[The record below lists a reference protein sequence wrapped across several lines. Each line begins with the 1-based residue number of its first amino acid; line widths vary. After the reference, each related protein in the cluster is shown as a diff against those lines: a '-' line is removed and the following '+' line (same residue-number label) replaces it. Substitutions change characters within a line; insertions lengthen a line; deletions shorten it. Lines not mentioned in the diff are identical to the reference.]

1 MARSPGMAST
11 EYGRKMFGF
20 ANASPNSTVNSPAN
34 SGRTNR
40 QSLSGAGRFVL
51 DGRQTQDSGLRA
63 GKNGMHSERNG
74 SCPKAGMSRS
84 SSMPWRMAAEG
95 GDRRGPKRHWPP
107 GKLKESMA
115 KTAPN
120 GFGRESKAA
129 ERVEMPE
136 IPGDWLCEMP
146 TASGLGAVHAGEVE
160 HALLQWQQQWQQ
172 QSLNQNL
179 QVKPL
184 TSALLQVRPA
194 RTKGLDAPAQEWSKL
209 SRKSRRAIQQ
219 WVSGAIG
226 GRHCL
231 MLLEHDSAIDFF
243 ISPLDHKEASASDVG
258 GGGALCALSG
268 LPPEAEGSR
277 EGGWLYTEVFRKPS
291 AQVLEEGL
299 QAAITEIGDSGI
311 ERNGGLCADQVN
323 LALRQLAMRAQ
334 CDGLRGLVSN
344 SSTNDGGPRCSDE
357 YLKIQI
363 WLELCRL
370 QLATNAKGPATPL
383 RSKVLA
389 SQRKPTAATEL
400 RWDDQQFLSDLGK
413 PDAELEESANSMSL
427 EGLSRQNQSME
438 SYMMRLVRQRDHLKT
453 MNSLAEECG
462 SYLVLGL
469 EGPSATAEDVKK
481 AYRSLALKEHPDKAG
496 VDNKERFQEIQ
507 KAYAALQKQRNSIA
521 HNLDRDGT
529 ASGRAPQAAGD
540 ASKCAKDA
548 CSFGENARD
557 SADRV
562 TSLAHSAFKL
572 CARAATAR
580 GMRKRMALK
589 ELVVIINTSIDHLRS
604 VSDCMRTIKSG
615 ACNVS
620 KNAERALAE
629 YGSWAASV
637 MSGVGLQERA
647 EIVKTAGLSCL
658 MTSGNLEELAAHDEK
673 MLAMLED
680 PEADI
685 DQASAIRVL
694 SESVSRTSTVIRC
707 SADKAIGTATSA
719 LELSCSLVT
728 LDRERRTEKAK
739 RAASKTDFDKPTP
752 APQGMDTAQGMDS
765 SKDWL
770 QPPSASKRDWDEA
783 GSSDDEGS
791 EKGSEEE
798 HGEDDGRP
806 KQAKLRVRN
815 LRWLE
820 SLNKEVLEL
829 QSKLRTSIQGQQSG
843 LLKGVDTDQKR
854 AIFDLVG
861 QLLHSALAETV
872 RLAKDTTLSSRE
884 VLEQAL
890 AFALALEHTQQVAVP
905 AEVQTQVLKHAA
917 LLDVELLC
925 QIIEGPL
932 QKRLLSING
941 RRAQA
946 PSTAMPSS
954 RPRALAPGGTS
965 NSIESWSE
973 VVISLCGRIS
983 ASLRE
988 PFSEARSK

>member
-1 MARSPGMAST
+1 MAST
-11 EYGRKMFGF
+11 EYGRKFLSF
-20 ANASPNSTVNSPAN
+20 ANASPSNTTNSPVN
-34 SGRTNR
+34 SGRTHR

-51 DGRQTQDSGLRA
+51 DGRQTQDSVMRA

-74 SCPKAGMSRS
+74 SCPKGNMSRS
-84 SSMPWRMAAEG
+84 SSMPWIMGVEG
-95 GDRRGPKRHWPP
+95 GDRRGPRRQWPP
-107 GKLKESMA
+107 TKFKDAMA
-115 KTAPN
+115 RTAPS
-120 GFGRESKAA
+120 GWRRESKEA
-129 ERVEMPE
+129 EQMPE
-136 IPGDWLCEMP
+136 IPPCDWLCEVP
-146 TASGLGAVHAGEVE
+146 TPSGLGAVRASEGE

-172 QSLNQNL
+172 QSLNQSL
-179 QVKPL
+179 QAKPL
-184 TSALLQVRPA
+184 TSVLLQVRPA
-194 RTKGLDAPAQEWSKL
+194 RTKGLDTPAQEWTKL

-277 EGGWLYTEVFRKPS
+277 EGGWLYSEVFSKPS

-299 QAAITEIGDSGI
+299 QAAIAEIGDSGI

-323 LALRQLAMRAQ
+323 LALRQQAMRAQ
-334 CDGLRGLVSN
+334 CDGLRGLAG
-344 SSTNDGGPRCSDE
+344 SSSAADDGPRCSDE

-363 WLELCRL
+363 WLELVRL

-383 RSKVLA
+383 RSKVLS
-389 SQRKPTAATEL
+389 SQKKSTVATEM
-400 RWDDQQFLSDLGK
+400 RWDDQQFLNDLGK
-413 PDAELEESANSMSL
+413 PDTELEESANRMTL

-507 KAYAALQKQRNSIA
+507 RAYTALQRQRSNVSGSS
-521 HNLDRDGT
+521 DPDGT
-529 ASGRAPQAAGD
+529 SVGGAQQTAG
-540 ASKCAKDA
+540 SLSSCAKGA
-548 CSFGENARD
+548 CSSGEDARD

-589 ELVVIINTSIDHLRS
+589 ELMVITNTCIDHLQS
-604 VSDCMRTIKSG
+604 VADCMRAIRSG
-615 ACNVS
+615 ACNVA
-620 KNAERALAE
+620 KKAEQSLAE

-637 MSGVGLQERA
+637 MSGVGLHERA
-647 EIVKTAGLSCL
+647 EIVKTAGLSCHL
-658 MTSGNLEELAAHDEK
+658 TSSNLEELAAHDEK

-680 PEADI
+680 PEASI

-694 SESVSRTSTVIRC
+694 SESISRTSLVIRC
-707 SADKAIGTATSA
+707 SADKAIGAATSA

-739 RAASKTDFDKPTP
+739 KAANKTEFDSPSPT
-752 APQGMDTAQGMDS
+752 PQGMD

-770 QPPSASKRDWDEA
+770 RPSSASKRNRDEA
-783 GSSDDEGS
+783 DFSDDDDS
-791 EKGSEEE
+791 EKELGTEQGEE
-798 HGEDDGRP
+798 DGKP

-829 QSKLRTSIQGQQSG
+829 QAKLRTSIQTQQTG
-843 LLKGVDTDQKR
+843 LLKSVDTDQKR

-872 RLAKDTTLSSRE
+872 QLAKDTTLSSRE

-890 AFALALEHTQQVAVP
+890 AFALALEHTRQVAVP
-905 AEVQTQVLKHAA
+905 AEVRTQVLKHAA

-932 QKRLLSING
+932 QKRLLSISG
-941 RRAQA
+941 RRLQT
-946 PSTAMPSS
+946 PSTAMPGS
-954 RPRALAPGGTS
+954 RPRALAPGGAS
-965 NSIESWSE
+965 HPIESWNE
-973 VVISLCGRIS
+973 IVISLCGRIS

-988 PFSEARSK
+988 PFSEVRGN

>member
-11 EYGRKMFGF
+11 QYGRKMFAF
-20 ANASPNSTVNSPAN
+20 ADAPPNSTVNSPVN
-34 SGRTNR
+34 SGRTTR
-40 QSLSGAGRFVL
+40 QNLSGAGRFVL
-51 DGRQTQDSGLRA
+51 DGRQTQDSGLRT
-63 GKNGMHSERNG
+63 GKNGMHGERNG
-74 SCPKAGMSRS
+74 SCPRSNMSRS
-84 SSMPWRMAAEG
+84 SSMPWRMGVEG
-95 GDRRGPKRHWPP
+95 GDRRGPRRHWPP
-107 GKLKESMA
+107 TKLKDAMA
-115 KTAPN
+115 RTAPSDW
-120 GFGRESKAA
+120 GREGKAA
-129 ERVEMPE
+129 DQMPE
-136 IPGDWLCEMP
+136 IPPCDWLCEVP
-146 TASGLGAVHAGEVE
+146 NAAGLGAVHAAESE

-172 QSLNQNL
+172 QSLNQSL
-179 QVKPL
+179 QAKPL

-194 RTKGLDAPAQEWSKL
+194 RTKGLDAPAQEWTKL

-277 EGGWLYTEVFRKPS
+277 EGGWLYSEIFRKSS
-291 AQVLEEGL
+291 AQVLEECL

-311 ERNGGLCADQVN
+311 ERNGGLCSDQVN
-323 LALRQLAMRAQ
+323 LALRQQAMRAQ
-334 CDGLRGLVSN
+334 CDGLRGLAGT
-344 SSTNDGGPRCSDE
+344 SSTPDDRPRCSDE

-363 WLELCRL
+363 WLELVRL

-383 RSKVLA
+383 RSKALG
-389 SQRKPTAATEL
+389 SQRKSTAATES

-413 PDAELEESANSMSL
+413 PDTELEESANSMTL
-427 EGLSRQNQSME
+427 EGLSWQNQSME

-469 EGPSATAEDVKK
+469 EGPSATAEDIKK

-507 KAYAALQKQRNSIA
+507 KAYASLQKQRSNVAGSSD
-521 HNLDRDGT
+521 HDGT
-529 ASGRAPQAAGD
+529 SGGGAQQTAGTV
-540 ASKCAKDA
+540 STCTKEA
-548 CSFGENARD
+548 CSSGEDARD

-589 ELVVIINTSIDHLRS
+589 ELMVITNTCIDHLRS
-604 VSDCMRTIKSG
+604 VADCMRAIRSG
-615 ACNVS
+615 ACDVA
-620 KNAERALAE
+620 KNAERSLAE

-637 MSGVGLQERA
+637 MSGVGLHERA

-658 MTSGNLEELAAHDEK
+658 MTSGNLEELAAHDDK

-680 PEADI
+680 PEASI

-739 RAASKTDFDKPTP
+739 RAASKTEFDSQSPT
-752 APQGMDTAQGMDS
+752 PQGMD

-770 QPPSASKRDWDEA
+770 RPTSASKRDRDEA
-783 GSSDDEGS
+783 DTSDDDDS
-791 EKGSEEE
+791 EKELGAE
-798 HGEDDGRP
+798 HGEEDGKP

-829 QSKLRTSIQGQQSG
+829 QAKLRTSIQGQQSG
-843 LLKGVDTDQKR
+843 LLKSVDTDQKKS
-854 AIFDLVG
+854 IFDLVG

-872 RLAKDTTLSSRE
+872 RLAKDTSLSSRE

-890 AFALALEHTQQVAVP
+890 AFALALEHTRQVGVP

-932 QKRLLSING
+932 QKRLLSISG
-941 RRAQA
+941 RRPQA
-946 PSTAMPSS
+946 PSTAMSGS
-954 RPRALAPGGTS
+954 RPRSFAPGGTS
-965 NSIESWSE
+965 HPIESWNE
-973 VVISLCGRIS
+973 VVTSLCRRIS
-983 ASLRE
+983 TSLRE
-988 PFSEARSK
+988 PFSEVRGK